1 MNLRVGSL
9 FTGYGGLDIAVG
21 GELAWYAEI
30 EPAACKVLAN
40 HYPGV
45 PNLGD
50 ITKIDWSE
58 VEPVD
63 VITGGYPCQPFSHAG
78 NRKGKNDVRHLWPN
92 VLDAIR
98 AIRPR
103 YAILENVSGHLTLGF
118 ADVLAD
124 LAEVGLSA
132 QWGTFRASDVGAPH
146 RRERIFI
153 IAHTNGERSQGRIIG
168 AEDAIRPGSRGAAS
182 DDCGIIPANTNNS
195 GWLENVEQSSDIA
208 ATPGQGQPSVIHGSG
223 ADRDA
228 ATGSGAL
235 VATDTSG
242 DGHGQQLHARGMASV
257 EGQATGSPQQR
268 QRSRR
273 ESDAGSIDNAANAAD
288 LGWESTSERL
298 WARGS
303 ATTSGHQRIATDASG
318 ERHGSGERPA
328 SVERMGGA
336 SKGSGWQASA
346 ARQEFGTGSVGD
358 AADTVGEYGQ
368 FAEGRFHSELTDSD
382 RKQRNAADTNSSGSE
397 TFDGRSRRRDA
408 GRLQLVERGGQVDW
422 GKYGPAIRRWEIVL
436 ERAAPAPTTPGRN
449 DRPRLNPQFVEWMM
463 GLPDGW
469 VTGHG
474 LSAAKELKMLGNGVV
489 PQQAHAAIRQ
499 LLERTQQ

>member
-1 MNLRVGSL
+1 MTMKVGSL

-30 EPAACKVLAN
+30 EPAACQVLAH
-40 HYPGV
+40 HYPNV

-124 LAEVGLSA
+124 LAEIGWSCE
-132 QWGTFRASDVGAPH
+132 WGTFRASDVGAPH

-153 IAHTNGERSQGRIIG
+153 IAGNPNNDGRSSSEGGRSIRVSQKLGGSQESPSNRQLEG
-168 AEDAIRPGSRGAAS
+168 ASNSRIAYANSEGSQRPITRPEDAIRPGSRGVAS

-195 GWLENVEQSSDIA
+195 GWVENVEQSSDVA
-208 ATPGQGQPSVIHGSG
+208 ATPGERQSSLIDRSG
-223 ADRDA
+223 ADGDA
-228 ATGSGAL
+228 ATRSGTL
-235 VATDTSG
+235 VASNATFTPV
-242 DGHGQQLHARGMASV
+242 QQRRREQRS
-257 EGQATGSPQQR
+257 GQAQS
-268 QRSRR
+268 
-273 ESDAGSIDNAANAAD
+273 
-288 LGWESTSERL
+288 
-298 WARGS
+298 RGS
-303 ATTSGHQRIATDASG
+303 DITPVADASG
-318 ERHGSGERPA
+318 ERHGSRERPRGL
-328 SVERMGGA
+328 ERMGSQA
-336 SKGSGWQASA
+336 EVSGWETST
-346 ARQEFGTGSVGD
+346 ARQEFGAGSVVI
-358 AADTVGEYGQ
+358 AADTESNEQREPAKLGEI
-368 FAEGRFHSELTDSD
+368 RPELG
-382 RKQRNAADTNSSGSE
+382 NGV
-397 TFDGRSRRRDA
+397 DA
-408 GRLQLVERGGQVDW
+408 GSIQLERNCGSVDW
-422 GKYGPAIRRWEIVL
+422 GKYGPAIKRWESVL

-489 PQQAHAAIRQ
+489 PQQAHAAITQ

>member
-1 MNLRVGSL
+1 MTIRVGSL

-21 GELAWYAEI
+21 GDLAWYAEI
-30 EPAACKVLAN
+30 EPAACQVLAH
-40 HYPGV
+40 HYPNV

-50 ITKIDWSE
+50 ITKINWAD

-78 NRKGKNDVRHLWPN
+78 NRKGKNDERHLWPN
-92 VLDAIR
+92 VLDAIC

-124 LAEVGLSA
+124 LAEVGLSCE
-132 QWGTFRASDVGAPH
+132 WGTFRASDVGAPH

-153 IAHTNGERSQGRIIG
+153 IAHAEGKGSQRPIISQLPVDSERVRQRVAEGDSTSVSAHTNSERSQGRIIG

-182 DDCGIIPANTNNS
+182 DDCRIVSANTNNS
-195 GWLENVEQSSDIA
+195 GWIENVEQSSDIA
-208 ATPGQGQPSVIHGSG
+208 ATPREGQPSVIDRPSADGDVAARSGTLVAVNTSG
-223 ADRDA
+223 A
-228 ATGSGAL
+228 T
-235 VATDTSG
+235 VK
-242 DGHGQQLHARGMASV
+242 
-257 EGQATGSPQQR
+257 QR
-268 QRSRR
+268 RR
-273 ESDAGSIDNAANAAD
+273 EQRPG
-288 LGWESTSERL
+288 ETEP
-298 WARGS
+298 RGS
-303 ATTSGHQRIATDASG
+303 DFALTADASG

-328 SVERMGGA
+328 SVERMGDA
-336 SKGSGWQASA
+336 SEGSGWQASTS
-346 ARQEFGTGSVGD
+346 RQESGAGSIGD
-358 AADTVGEYGQ
+358 VADT
-368 FAEGRFHSELTDSD
+368 DS
-382 RKQRNAADTNSSGSE
+382 TSSE
-397 TFDGRSRRRDA
+397 TLTRRQGPRDA
-408 GRLQLVERGGQVDW
+408 GRLQPVERGGQVDW
-422 GKYGPAIRRWEIVL
+422 GKYGSAIRRWEAVL
-436 ERAAPAPTTPGRN
+436 DRAAPAPTTPGRN

-489 PQQAHAAIRQ
+489 PQQAHAAITQ